1 MSILRAPRPETGWYA
16 LDKRISED
24 KRLGWAARGLLIYL
38 LGKPDNWQV
47 SIEDLRRQ
55 TIGARSRTGRDGI
68 YGLLRELQEAGY
80 ITTVPQ
86 ARREDG
92 TLGPVEYVVR
102 EAPLTGQPDTA
113 EPDTA
118 QPEAA
123 EPYAGQPD
131 TAEPTQTKTDSK
143 QGLKEQQ
150 GLSESEAPRK
160 RGTRLPQ
167 DWTPDPSAEP
177 IQLNRSTGDGFAAFW
192 TAYPR
197 RVSKPAAAKAWK
209 AKKLDQY
216 LEAILEDIERRKADA
231 GQWTEPKFIPH
242 PATYLNQRRWEDEWT
257 PTRKPAGAI
266 TRDARSE
273 EELDDHNA
281 AELARFGLETAA

>member
-55 TIGARSRTGRDGI
+55 TIGARTRTGRDGI

-113 EPDTA
+113 QPDTA

-150 GLSESEAPRK
+150 GLSENEAPRK

-167 DWTPDPSAEP
+167 DWMPDPSAQERLQAKHP
-177 IQLNRSTGDGFAAFW
+177 GIDLETELEKFRDYWAARSG
-192 TAYPR
+192 
-197 RVSKPAAAKAWK
+197 AKAV
-209 AKKLDQY
+209 
-216 LEAILEDIERRKADA
+216 KADWQAAWRLWLRNAEEFAKRNPRA
-231 GQWTEPKFIPH
+231 G
-242 PATYLNQRRWEDEWT
+242 
-257 PTRKPAGAI
+257 KPAGAI
-266 TRDARSE
+266 TRDTRSE
-273 EELDDHNA
+273 QELDDHNA